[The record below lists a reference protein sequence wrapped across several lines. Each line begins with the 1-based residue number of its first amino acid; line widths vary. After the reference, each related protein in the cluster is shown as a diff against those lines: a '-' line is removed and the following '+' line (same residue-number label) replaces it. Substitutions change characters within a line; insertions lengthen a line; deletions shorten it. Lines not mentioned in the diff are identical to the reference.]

1 MRKFS
6 SSENILLIEQYLQE
20 SFELRYNV
28 LSKKI
33 EVRERKEGAEFRP
46 LTEKM
51 ANSIVRRIKLDLED
65 VTSVNQNV
73 QEFLNSED
81 ICHRLLKRS
90 HATTIHVGMKLKTQG
105 YKNVKHHGASCYQVI
120 PLVAA

>member
-1 MRKFS
+1 MRKLS

-65 VTSVNQNV
+65 V
-73 QEFLNSED
+73 
-81 ICHRLLKRS
+81 
-90 HATTIHVGMKLKTQG
+90 GMKLKTQG